1 MFSLGKMRYP
11 KREITIRIK
20 DPRLQK
26 IRNEF
31 RKLFWTATE
40 QKIGEFQSLIDSAM
54 ASGSFWDE
62 SNPLYTSLH
71 YESMLHHKE
80 QEKIRIARRDSITW
94 CSICYSFEKD
104 MVYRPA
110 HTIWWCTECSA
121 KIPDVIPD

>member
-1 MFSLGKMRYP
+1 MRYP

-20 DPRLQK
+20 EPRLQK

-31 RKLFWTATE
+31 RKLFWKVVEKRIMELHDLIGTAT
-40 QKIGEFQSLIDSAM
+40 ISSSYWDS
-54 ASGSFWDE
+54 SD
-62 SNPLYTSLH
+62 PLYTSLR
-71 YESMLHHKE
+71 YESRLYHEE

-110 HTIWWCTECSA
+110 HAMWMCTECSA

>member
-1 MFSLGKMRYP
+1 MRHP

-31 RKLFWTATE
+31 RKLFWNATE
-40 QKIGEFQSLIDSAM
+40 QKIRELLNLINSASV
-54 ASGSFWDE
+54 SGSFWDE
-62 SNPLYTSLH
+62 SDPLYTSLH
-71 YESMLHHKE
+71 YESMLHHIE
-80 QEKIRIARRDSITW
+80 QENLTIAQRDSITW
-94 CSICYSFEKD
+94 CSVCDSFEKD

-110 HTIWWCTECSA
+110 HTMWMCTECSA

>member
-1 MFSLGKMRYP
+1 MRHP

-40 QKIGEFQSLIDSAM
+40 QKIMEFHALIGTITS
-54 ASGSFWDE
+54 SSSYWDE
-62 SNPLYTSLH
+62 SDPLYTSLS
-71 YESMLHHKE
+71 YEDNLYRKE
-80 QEKIRIARRDSITW
+80 QEKLTIAQRDSITW
-94 CSICYSFEKD
+94 CSVCYSFEKD

-110 HTIWWCTECSA
+110 HSMWLCTECSA